1 MQKDNGTGM
10 NAREKLLKGFF
21 PGRLLIL
28 NPVYICKAPEK
39 GGISQLFGHGQV
51 CGTVDSLRWT
61 VKFCHLFTGDRFIQ
75 LFYAVQL
82 LSIPIKMSTFFGN
95 SEHPFPEK

>member
-1 MQKDNGTGM
+1 M

-82 LSIPIKMSTFFGN
+82 FLKIIF
-95 SEHPFPEK
+95 